1 MNNTTGV
8 TERASSRSMAPFFII
23 WTGQAFSLVGSSLVQ
38 FALVW
43 WLTQMSGSATA
54 DRPDQSCRRSHLL
67 V

>member
-38 FALVW
+38 AQPFAGMISSKEP
-43 WLTQMSGSATA
+43 TM
-54 DRPDQSCRRSHLL
+54 PHLL
-67 V
+67 CWSLVD